1 MKSDALIFKTKT
13 RHAEFSITRNAN
25 CIELRSASNALQSV
39 IDIKK
44 PHKLALKNLEYLMGV
59 LLFLPSPR
67 NILLLGTGG
76 GSLIHFLRYHYPH
89 CQLTSVDLDSEL
101 QVLMHRKMLLPEAG
115 ENLIYLI
122 DDAAHYLHDCKQT
135 FDLILVDIFSG
146 SQSPDWLLDSSSIQ
160 QIQSLLSDQGAVAYN
175 LLIDSE
181 HALRLFHR
189 NLRRVFTQRALCLS
203 VQGFDNVLA
212 YGFRYQSPQHDM
224 SYYLQHASNMSEL
237 HDFNYNEV
245 LAAIYT
251 SNPIGGSGVI

>member
-13 RHAEFSITRNAN
+13 RYAEYSITRNAN
-25 CIELRSASNALQSV
+25 FIELRTASNALQSV
-39 IDIKK
+39 INKKK

-101 QVLMHRKMLLPEAG
+101 QTLMHQKMHLPEAD
-115 ENLIYLI
+115 EYLIYLI
-122 DDAAHYLHDCKQT
+122 DDAAHYLRGCQQT

-146 SQSPDWLLDSSSIQ
+146 SQSPDWLLDSPSIQ

-181 HALRLFHR
+181 HASRIFHS
-189 NLRRVFTQRALCLS
+189 NLRRVFSQRTLCLS
-203 VQGFDNVLA
+203 VQGYDNALA
-212 YGFRYQSPQHDM
+212 YGFRYRPPQQDM
-224 SYYLQHASNMSEL
+224 SYYMQQASDMAEI
-237 HDFNYNEV
+237 HDINYNKV
-245 LAAIYT
+245 LAAIYAA
-251 SNPIGGSGVI
+251 NPIEENGII